1 MLLMKLEARE
11 KFAFLQLAHYLARVD
26 NNFGKEEEEV
36 ILEYCDEMG
45 IENIDS
51 FDMDSFNLEATLNN
65 FKSQRSRKI
74 VVLELMILVHID
86 SVFNINEQI
95 LIEKISQNFGISTK
109 DLNDFSSWG
118 KSVAKLY
125 EVAKV
130 YMSVFF
136 FKQKTAYEIGM

>member
-125 EVAKV
+125 EVAK
-130 YMSVFF
+130 
-136 FKQKTAYEIGM
+136 A

>member
-1 MLLMKLEARE
+1 MLLMKLESRE

-26 NNFGKEEEEV
+26 NSFGKEEEEV

-51 FDMDSFNLEATLNN
+51 FDMENFNLEATLNN
-65 FKSQRSRKI
+65 FKSKRSKKI

-95 LIEKISQNFGISTK
+95 LIEKISQNFGIETK

-118 KSVAKLY
+118 TSVAKLY

-130 YMSVFF
+130 YMSDD
-136 FKQKTAYEIGM
+136 YEELIS